1 MYALNKF
8 IRGGALATVC
18 SVILYTAPGWQNANA
33 AAIEATLSPTVAN
46 FSGDCPAIIKFKG
59 SITANARGTVR
70 YVFTRSDGA
79 IDTRIKT
86 LRFLAAG
93 SKVVSTSWTLGG
105 STLPNYK
112 GWQTVK
118 ILGTA
123 IESPHAD
130 FEVSCD
136 PPLNSA
142 KAAHGNTDWHLD
154 TANEFLF
161 GKDMN
166 NNNTAA
172 NFAPAGWTKNHIHV
186 GQSNAAHFYNDK
198 ARVATGDDT
207 DAANGIDKPML
218 FFYAGHGNPTTW
230 NALGT
235 NGHQTDMLL
244 GNITGGGQ
252 LRYFWQCSCETFAH
266 GPQVCSG
273 GGGDCDYSE
282 PENFD
287 GSADSAAMRNVFERW
302 GPVLGDDLR
311 MACGVSTLAYC
322 HEGNV
327 NAIWD
332 QFNNHGASVAESFIN
347 GLGSASVK
355 PLCITR
361 GGHNIAST
369 PLYDDTFTNR
379 RNSSGSSHLHILY
392 AGGTQTQHPMLIW
405 NPDMIPLKLLR
416 VRLIPPGDPIAFSK
430 RLKTVRKVEQLRDV
444 QLLGG
449 RAIVRRNAES
459 GALHL
464 RAVGKVAAVTT
475 RDMKTDDVL
484 QKTALDFVRKLGWI
498 GEDVGIIRSTRLL
511 TASMP
516 VGGKASDI
524 THGEKG
530 VVVTISRRIK
540 NGDQLLD
547 VLGQGGRIDV
557 TLSSDGKVQA
567 ATRTWRQAQFSR
579 DMVTIKPYA
588 RALKEAQRQ
597 LQKMDAYKLADW
609 RFGYKEDAANVEQKE
624 LAAIY
629 QFDFIPKN
637 REELL
642 DFPPQQV
649 EIAAEAK

>member
-1 MYALNKF
+1 MHALERF
-8 IRGGALATVC
+8 IRGYASATACSILLLTAL
-18 SVILYTAPGWQNANA
+18 GWHDANA
-33 AAIEATLSPTVAN
+33 AVTKTTLSPTVKAY
-46 FSGDCPAIIKFKG
+46 SGDCPAKIVFNGTITVNAPGIIKYTF
-59 SITANARGTVR
+59 I
-70 YVFTRSDGA
+70 RSDGA
-79 IDTRIKT
+79 TDTRVKSLKFI
-86 LRFLAAG
+86 APG
-93 SKVVSTSWTLGG
+93 SKSVSTTWTLGG
-105 STLPNYK
+105 STMPYYK
-112 GWQTVK
+112 GWQAIK
-118 ILGTA
+118 IAGTT
-123 IESPHAD
+123 IVSPHAD
-130 FEVSCD
+130 FTVSCD
-136 PPLNSA
+136 PALNSA
-142 KAAHGNTDWHLD
+142 KAAHGNTDWHID

-161 GKDMN
+161 GKDMTN
-166 NNNTAA
+166 HNTAA
-172 NFAPAGWTKNHIHV
+172 NFAPAGWNKTHMHV
-186 GQSNAAHFYNDK
+186 GQTNAAHFYNDK
-198 ARVATGDDT
+198 ARVASGDDT
-207 DAANGIDKPML
+207 DATNGIDKPML

-244 GNITGGGQ
+244 GNITGNGQ

-266 GPQVCSG
+266 GPSVCS
-273 GGGDCDYSE
+273 GGDCDYSQ

-302 GPVLGDDLR
+302 GPVLGNDLR

-361 GGHNIAST
+361 GGSNIAST
-369 PLYDDTFTNR
+369 PLYDNTFTNR
-379 RNSSGSSHLHILY
+379 RNTSGSTHLHILY
-392 AGGTQTQHPMLIW
+392 AGGTQTRHPMLIW
-405 NPDMIPLKLLR
+405 KPDMIPLKLLR

-430 RLKTVRKVEQLRDV
+430 RLKTVRKVEQISDV

-449 RAIVRRNAES
+449 RAIVRRDAQS

-464 RAVGKVAAVTT
+464 RAVGKLQAIASRDIRSEIAQQLTAV
-475 RDMKTDDVL
+475 
-484 QKTALDFVRKLGWI
+484 DFVRKLGWTA
-498 GEDVGIIRSTRLL
+498 EDLGAITSTPLL

-524 THGEKG
+524 TRGEKG
-530 VVVTISRRIK
+530 SVVTIKRRIK
-540 NGDQLLD
+540 NGDLTLD

-557 TLSSDGKVQA
+557 TLSGDGKVQA

-579 DMVTIKPYA
+579 DMVTVKPYEH
-588 RALKEAQRQ
+588 ALKEAQRQ

-624 LAAIY
+624 LVVIY
-629 QFDFIPKN
+629 QFDFVPKN